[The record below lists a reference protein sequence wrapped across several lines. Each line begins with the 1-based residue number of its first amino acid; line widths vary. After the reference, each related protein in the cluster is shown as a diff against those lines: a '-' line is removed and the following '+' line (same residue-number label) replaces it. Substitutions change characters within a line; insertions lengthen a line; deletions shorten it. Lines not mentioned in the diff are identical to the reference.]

1 MDQPI
6 ACKLPPA
13 DLRARGDDMS
23 EIARRALRS
32 RDPLEGGARLTFAG
46 DATTERDLRDLVAAE
61 AQCCAFLTFDLRRE
75 DDALRL
81 DVTGPEEAQPLIA
94 QMFA

>member
-6 ACKLPPA
+6 ACNLPPA

-23 EIARRALRS
+23 EIARRALRA
-32 RDPLEGGARLTFAG
+32 RHPLEGGARLTFAG
-46 DATTERDLRDLVAAE
+46 DATTERDLRDVIAAE